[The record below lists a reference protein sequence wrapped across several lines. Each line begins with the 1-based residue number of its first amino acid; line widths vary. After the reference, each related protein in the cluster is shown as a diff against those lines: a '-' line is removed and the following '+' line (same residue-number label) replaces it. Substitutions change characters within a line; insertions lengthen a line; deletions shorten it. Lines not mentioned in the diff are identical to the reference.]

1 MSASPSEATKTAA
14 ELEREQQHLTL
25 LYERLDGMREY
36 AQRRLR
42 TVLLETGGTP
52 QARSERESF
61 TQLYSEDLSKYDA
74 AEHGLC
80 FGRIDLAESDEADGA
95 SSTGSASA
103 NGSAASNGNGS
114 SNGNGAAA
122 DASGNSAGGE
132 GEKRYIGR
140 IGILDETDDYETLL
154 LDWRA
159 PMARPFYLATT
170 AAPDGVTRRRHIR
183 TRNRKV
189 TSVNDEYLDLGAARR
204 DGVISGDGGVGS
216 ESALLA
222 ALNAARTGHMN
233 DIVETIQHEQ
243 DAIIRSE
250 HKSVLVVQGGPGT
263 GKTAVALHRAAYLLY
278 TYRKQLD
285 KAGVLIIGPNSTF
298 LDYIG
303 QVLPSLG
310 ETGVLLS
317 TVGNLYP
324 GVQATLEDSL
334 RAGQLKGSL
343 DMLEVLKRAVRDWQ
357 EIPKDPVRLHFDGRE
372 LNLDRRVVTKARG
385 RARSSRRPHN
395 LARPIFAAGV
405 VDALTDQLAELIG
418 ADPLGGRNLLSQAD
432 LTEIRDEMRADA
444 DIQRAIAALWP
455 LLTPQDV
462 LGGLWADP
470 KRLANA
476 ANQLSPADRA
486 ELQRTDSGEFS
497 DADAPLLDELAELL
511 GIDDS
516 EERERSRRRWRAQLA
531 EAQDALDI
539 LTGSAPQDLEDDLDP
554 ELLMA
559 YDLIDAG
566 QLAERQQVRTSQTT
580 AERAAGDRTWTYG
593 HVIVDE
599 AQELSEMAWRMVMR
613 RIPNRWITAVGDV
626 AQTGDPAGASS
637 WQQVLEP
644 YVAKRWKLTELTVN
658 YRTPAEIMAVAAD
671 VLAEIDPGASIPRSI
686 RDSGFQP
693 TAYRVPATELAAEVG
708 RLVAAEAEH
717 PGTTAVIVPH
727 DTAAKLAHLAD
738 DSARVLTVHEVKGL
752 EFDAV
757 ILVEPQ
763 QILDESPRGM
773 NDLYVALTRSTQRLS
788 VAHSEDLP
796 EVLHR
801 LR

>member
-1 MSASPSEATKTAA
+1 M
-14 ELEREQQHLTL
+14 EREQQYLTK
-25 LYERLDGMREY
+25 LYEQLDGMRAY

-52 QARSERESF
+52 QARTERESF
-61 TQLYSEDLSKYDA
+61 SQLYSEDLAKYDA

-80 FGRIDLAESDEADGA
+80 FGRIDIADDG
-95 SSTGSASA
+95 TGEP
-103 NGSAASNGNGS
+103 G
-114 SNGNGAAA
+114 SNGNGAA
-122 DASGNSAGGE
+122 GE
-132 GEKRYIGR
+132 GELRYIGR
-140 IGILDETDDYETLL
+140 IGILDESADYETLL

-183 TRNRKV
+183 TRNRSV
-189 TSVNDEYLDLGAARR
+189 TSINDEYLDLDAARR
-204 DGVISGDGGVGS
+204 DGVIGGDGGVGS

-278 TYRKQLD
+278 TYRQQLD

-317 TVGNLYP
+317 TIGDLYP
-324 GVQATLEDSL
+324 GVRATLEDSL
-334 RAGQLKGSL
+334 RAGELKGSL
-343 DMLEVLKRAVRDWQ
+343 AMLEVLKKAVRDWQ
-357 EIPKDPVRLHFDGRE
+357 EVPREPIRLYFDGHQLE
-372 LNLDRRVVTKARG
+372 LNRAIATKARG
-385 RARSSRRPHN
+385 RARSSRRAHN

-405 VDALTDQLAELIG
+405 VDALTDQLAAAIG
-418 ADPLGGRNLLSQAD
+418 ANPLGGRNLLSQTD
-432 LTEIRDEMRADA
+432 LTEIRDEMRADPE
-444 DIQRAIAALWP
+444 IQRAIAGLWP
-455 LLTPQDV
+455 ILTPQEV

-470 KRLANA
+470 RRLGNA
-476 ANQLSPADRA
+476 AGPMSAADRA
-486 ELQRTDSGEFS
+486 ELYRSDSGEFS
-497 DADAPLLDELAELL
+497 AADAPLLDELAELL

-559 YDLIDAG
+559 YDLIDAS
-566 QLAERQQVRTSQTT
+566 QLAERQQVRTRQTT

-658 YRTPAEIMAVAAD
+658 YRTPSEIMAVAGD
-671 VLAEIDPGASIPRSI
+671 VLAAIDPAAPAPRSV
-686 RDSGFQP
+686 RDSGFAP
-693 TAYRVPATELAAEVG
+693 TAVRVASTELADEIK
-708 RLVAAEAEH
+708 RLIAAEAEQ

-727 DTAAKLAHLAD
+727 DLAPELAHLTD
-738 DSARVLTVHEVKGL
+738 DSVRVLTVHDVKGL

-757 ILVEPQ
+757 ILAEPQ
-763 QILDESPRGM
+763 QILVESPRGL
-773 NDLYVALTRSTQRLS
+773 NDLYVALTRATQRLA
-788 VAHSEDLP
+788 VVHSADLP

-801 LR
+801 LS

>member
-1 MSASPSEATKTAA
+1 MSASDPAAA
-14 ELEREQQHLTL
+14 ESPDLEREQQYLTK
-25 LYERLDGMREY
+25 LYQQLDGMRAY
-36 AQRRLR
+36 AQRRLK

-52 QARSERESF
+52 QARSERESY

-80 FGRIDLAESDEADGA
+80 FGRIDLADGV
-95 SSTGSASA
+95 SGDGSPAEA
-103 NGSAASNGNGS
+103 NGSNGS
-114 SNGNGAAA
+114 G
-122 DASGNSAGGE
+122 DY
-132 GEKRYIGR
+132 RYIGR
-140 IGILDETDDYETLL
+140 IGILDESADYETLL

-159 PMARPFYLATT
+159 PLARPFYLATT

-183 TRNRKV
+183 SRNRKV
-189 TSVNDEYLDLGAARR
+189 TAVNDEYLDLDAARR
-204 DGVISGDGGVGS
+204 DGVVNDDSGVGS
-216 ESALLA
+216 ESALLS

-233 DIVETIQHEQ
+233 DIVETIQSEQ

-278 TYRKQLD
+278 TYRQQLD

-317 TVGNLYP
+317 TIGNLYP

-334 RAGQLKGSL
+334 RAGELKGSL
-343 DMLEVLKRAVRDWQ
+343 DMLEVLKKGVRDWQ
-357 EIPKDPVRLHFDGRE
+357 EVPSEPIRLHFDGHD
-372 LNLDRRVVTKARG
+372 LTLDRKIVTKARG

-395 LARPIFAAGV
+395 LARPVFAAGV
-405 VDALTDQLAELIG
+405 VDALTDQLAQAIG
-418 ADPLGGRNLLSQAD
+418 ANPLGGRNLLSQTD

-444 DIQRAIAALWP
+444 DIQRAIAGLWP
-455 LLTPQDV
+455 ILSPQDV
-462 LGGLWADP
+462 LAGLWADP
-470 KRLANA
+470 KRLASA
-476 ANQLSPADRA
+476 AGQLSAADRE
-486 ELQRTDSGEFS
+486 ELYRPDHGEFS

-511 GIDDS
+511 GVDDT
-516 EERERSRRRWRAQLA
+516 EERERARRRWRAQLA

-539 LTGSAPQDLEDDLDP
+539 LTGSAPQDLEDELDP

-559 YDLIDAG
+559 YDLIDAS

-658 YRTPAEIMAVAAD
+658 YRTPSEIMAIAAD
-671 VLAEIDPGASIPRSI
+671 VLAEIDPGVSIPRSI
-686 RDSGFQP
+686 RDSGFRP
-693 TAYRVPATELAAEVG
+693 TAHRVNADELSTEIK
-708 RLVAAEAEH
+708 RLVDAEADH
-717 PGTTAVIVPH
+717 PGTTTVIVPH
-727 DTAAKLAHLAD
+727 DLMPELGHLNG
-738 DSARVLTVHEVKGL
+738 DSVRVLTVHDVKGL

-757 ILVEPQ
+757 ILAEPHR
-763 QILDESPRGM
+763 ILGESPRGM
-773 NDLYVALTRSTQRLS
+773 NDLYVALTRATQRLA
-788 VAHSEDLP
+788 VVHTADLP

>member
-1 MSASPSEATKTAA
+1 MSDPAQAVSPDM
-14 ELEREQQHLTL
+14 EREQQYLTK
-25 LYERLDGMREY
+25 LYEQLDGMRAY

-80 FGRIDLAESDEADGA
+80 FGRIDISD
-95 SSTGSASA
+95 
-103 NGSAASNGNGS
+103 NGDSEN
-114 SNGNGAAA
+114 
-122 DASGNSAGGE
+122 
-132 GEKRYIGR
+132 RYIGR
-140 IGILDETDDYETLL
+140 IGILDESADYETLL

-159 PMARPFYLATT
+159 PLARPFYLATT

-183 TRNRKV
+183 SRNRKV
-189 TSVNDEYLDLGAARR
+189 TAINDEYLDLAAAQR
-204 DGVISGDGGVGS
+204 DGVIGGDGGVGS

-233 DIVETIQHEQ
+233 DIVETIQSEQ

-278 TYRKQLD
+278 TYRQQLD

-317 TVGNLYP
+317 TIGNLYP

-334 RAGQLKGSL
+334 RAGELKGSL
-343 DMLEVLKRAVRDWQ
+343 DMLEVLKKAVRDWQ
-357 EIPKDPVRLHFDGRE
+357 EVPREPIRLYFDGHQLE
-372 LNLDRRVVTKARG
+372 LDRKIVTKARG
-385 RARSSRRPHN
+385 RARSSRRAHN
-395 LARPIFAAGV
+395 LARPIFAASV
-405 VDALTDQLAELIG
+405 VDALTDQLAAAIG
-418 ADPLGGRNLLSQAD
+418 ANPLGGRNLLSQTD
-432 LTEIRDEMRADA
+432 LTEIRDEMRADPE
-444 DIQRAIAALWP
+444 IQRAIAGLWP
-455 LLTPQDV
+455 ILTPQEV

-476 ANQLSPADRA
+476 AGQLSEADRA
-486 ELQRTDSGEFS
+486 ELYRSDSGEFS

-559 YDLIDAG
+559 YDLIDAS
-566 QLAERQQVRTSQTT
+566 QLAERQQVRTRQTT

-658 YRTPAEIMAVAAD
+658 YRTPSEIMAVAGD
-671 VLAEIDPGASIPRSI
+671 VLAAIDPAAPAPRSV
-686 RDSGFQP
+686 RDSGFEP
-693 TAYRVPATELAAEVG
+693 TAHRVAVTELADEIK
-708 RLVAAEAEH
+708 RLLALEAEQA
-717 PGTTAVIVPH
+717 GTTAVIVPH
-727 DTAAKLAHLAD
+727 DLAPELAHLSD
-738 DSARVLTVHEVKGL
+738 DSVRVLTVHDVKGL

-757 ILVEPQ
+757 VLAEPHRILT
-763 QILDESPRGM
+763 ESPRGL
-773 NDLYVALTRSTQRLS
+773 NDLYVALTRATQRLA
-788 VAHSEDLP
+788 VVHSEDLP

-801 LR
+801 LG